1 MGLEGFLGAFTFVED
16 GGVQGD
22 LHGGV
27 LYSSVKRGG
36 VISEVS
42 LAVGDGVLGEVS
54 LVLGDGVPGVVY

>member
-27 LYSSVKRGG
+27 LYSSVKGGG
-36 VISEVS
+36 VLSEVS
-42 LAVGDGVLGEVS
+42 LAVGVPSEV
-54 LVLGDGVPGVVY
+54 DGVPGVV